1 MQLRLWHRTKL
12 LSKWVSDFKLVKRN
26 ADIREGLMGEVRSAM
41 MAAGETVS
49 EHSIKRELTA
59 PKMRL
64 RGTPSDRARRA
75 RAKGFTEAQIAERMH
90 EKLLSPPIELPIEA
104 PRHSD
109 TAQTLLMVHQSVR
122 LSGEP
127 VIQIK
132 PGVPTQEELVDSAFL
147 HRFGEHEGGS
157 GEDVSDEVSSGIS
170 DSDSDSDSGSTS
182 ARGIESRKRSRCGRG
197 TQ

>member
-90 EKLLSPPIELPIEA
+90 EKLLSPPIELPNE
-104 PRHSD
+104 PPEHSD
-109 TAQTLLMVHQSVR
+109 TAETLLLAQQSPR
-122 LSGEP
+122 LSGEA

-132 PGVPTQEELVDSAFL
+132 PCSPTQEELVDAVHLRHF
-147 HRFGEHEGGS
+147 
-157 GEDVSDEVSSGIS
+157 I
-170 DSDSDSDSGSTS
+170 
-182 ARGIESRKRSRCGRG
+182 
-197 TQ
+197 

>member
-1 MQLRLWHRTKL
+1 
-12 LSKWVSDFKLVKRN
+12 
-26 ADIREGLMGEVRSAM
+26 
-41 MAAGETVS
+41 
-49 EHSIKRELTA
+49 
-59 PKMRL
+59 
-64 RGTPSDRARRA
+64 
-75 RAKGFTEAQIAERMH
+75 MH

-122 LSGEP
+122 LSGVP

-132 PGVPTQEELVDSAFL
+132 PGVPTQEELIDSAVL

-170 DSDSDSDSGSTS
+170 GSDSDSDSGSTS
-182 ARGIESRKRSRCGRG
+182 ARGIESRKRARCGRG